1 MGLAGAGFPCSAV
14 TFPER
19 SGRSVASVTADTAS
33 HRTPGRAGG
42 HPRRL
47 ASPATASVLGALL
60 LVLAAATLTL
70 KGFDHQLTT
79 SGTGWGFAIV
89 FIYGGVGLVVA
100 RRQPRNPIGWLL
112 LIFIV
117 LYLLGAGATE
127 YAVLAYSLG
136 HRGLPLAPVA
146 VVLDTLQAPSLALFP
161 PVILLFPDG
170 RLASRRWR
178 RVLWVYAVLTAYVS
192 VVSVTQGIAA
202 VAGRHPPRYQRQP

>member
-1 MGLAGAGFPCSAV
+1 MTWCWPPQAQLVNLLAQLGGPCSAV

-19 SGRSVASVTADTAS
+19 SGRSFAFVTADTAS
-33 HRTPGRAGG
+33 HRTPGRAGRR
-42 HPRRL
+42 PCRL

-89 FIYGGVGLVVA
+89 LIYGGVGLVVA

-117 LYLLGAGATE
+117 LYVLGAGATE

-136 HRGLPLAPVA
+136 HRGLPLAQTGAIPCR
-146 VVLDTLQAPSLALFP
+146 P
-161 PVILLFPDG
+161 PRRSIVRARGEDED
-170 RLASRRWR
+170 RLS
-178 RVLWVYAVLTAYVS
+178 
-192 VVSVTQGIAA
+192 GIAST
-202 VAGRHPPRYQRQP
+202 RLL

>member
-1 MGLAGAGFPCSAV
+1 
-14 TFPER
+14 
-19 SGRSVASVTADTAS
+19 
-33 HRTPGRAGG
+33 
-42 HPRRL
+42 
-47 ASPATASVLGALL
+47 LL
-60 LVLAAATLTL
+60 LVLTAATLTL

-89 FIYGGVGLVVA
+89 LIYGGVGLVVA

-117 LYLLGAGATE
+117 LYVLGAGATE

-170 RLASRRWR
+170 RRGGGHRRPGDRRGRRSRRQPRHQWQPYGHVQSAWMGDCSR
-178 RVLWVYAVLTAYVS
+178 PCLDPGDLAVVRGPLGA
-192 VVSVTQGIAA
+192 QLA
-202 VAGRHPPRYQRQP
+202 AGRRRAPPAAEVARQRRRDRGFLDPAGGPAKR